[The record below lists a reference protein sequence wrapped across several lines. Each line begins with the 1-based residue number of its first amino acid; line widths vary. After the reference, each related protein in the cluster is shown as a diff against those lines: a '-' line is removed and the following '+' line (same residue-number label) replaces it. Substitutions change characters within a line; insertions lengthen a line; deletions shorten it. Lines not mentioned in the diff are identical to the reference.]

1 VRQAT
6 VLLDTGPLVAFLQS
20 RETYHS
26 WAVQVFG
33 QLQPP
38 FHTCEPVLTEACFL
52 MRKLPGG
59 TEAVLGLVELGWIQ
73 VSLDVTGEVTSLKRL
88 MIKYASMPMSL
99 ADACLVR
106 MSERQA
112 NSIVLTLD
120 RDFAIYRRHGRQA
133 IPLITPKRK

>member
-1 VRQAT
+1 
-6 VLLDTGPLVAFLQS
+6 
-20 RETYHS
+20 
-26 WAVQVFG
+26 
-33 QLQPP
+33 
-38 FHTCEPVLTEACFL
+38 

-73 VSLDVTGEVTSLKRL
+73 VSLDVTGEVTSLKKL
-88 MIKYASMPMSL
+88 MVKYASMPMSL

-112 NSIVLTLD
+112 NSVVLTLD
-120 RDFAIYRRHGRQA
+120 RGFAIYRKNGRQA